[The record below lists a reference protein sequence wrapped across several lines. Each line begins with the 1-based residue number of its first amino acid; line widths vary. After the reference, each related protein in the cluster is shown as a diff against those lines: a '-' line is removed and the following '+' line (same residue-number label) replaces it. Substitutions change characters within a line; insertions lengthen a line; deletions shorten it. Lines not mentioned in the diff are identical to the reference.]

1 MLASGPGGR
10 TLVHEWVRRLV
21 LTILLGDNDAHAKNI
36 ALKHR
41 AHGPALAPAS
51 YIVPELFARDMIDEG
66 FKMAFAVNGTFDHR
80 QMSVDALVAEAQ
92 SPFYPDRGPAL
103 AQRIDAESLTK
114 WRPGAAIG
122 SENDS

>member
-1 MLASGPGGR
+1 MLTPR
-10 TLVHEWVRRLV
+10 TS
-21 LTILLGDNDAHAKNI
+21 LL
-36 ALKHR
+36 LHR
-41 AHGPALAPAS
+41 AHGTALTPA
-51 YIVPELFARDMIDEG
+51 YDIVPGLFARDMIDEG
-66 FKMAFAVNGTFDHR
+66 FKMAFAVNCTFDQR
-80 QMSVDALVAEAQ
+80 RMSVDALAAEAQ